1 MTELY
6 EPGSTFKILASY
18 GPAIDQGLVGL
29 GTIGL
34 EIAKI
39 AQAFGCD
46 VCYYSTSGNNSNSE
60 FKRVSFKEALQCDII
75 SIHAPLNE
83 NTKNLFDANAL
94 NQLKDGTMLV
104 NSGRGGIIDEEK
116 IAQIIDEREI
126 YFVNDVLEKEPIR
139 ADHPLLKVKNKDRL
153 MITPHIAWA
162 SVEARKKLIELS
174 AKNIEDFINLAKNE
188 SGKEFDINGVF
199 YAVKVYDKVVLQ
211 RRKEKEE
218 FVRKI
223 KVGETLETE
232 DWKITVKTV
241 SQYVKKT
248 SNNIAVFDAG
258 LLKGP
263 FTVRYRKDGDKM
275 APLGLDG
282 RKKLSDIFSDAKIES
297 IKRDFIPLV
306 EFNGEILYLCG
317 LRQSSHFKA
326 DKYTKDYLI
335 IEYYYKG
342 MRKNEY

>member
-1 MTELY
+1 MKIVCLDADTLGNDVDLDAVFGKFGEFVSYNMTEANQTVQRLQNADIVLTNKVLITKDVIAQTNLKLICVTATGVNNIDLEAAKEANIPVKNVAGY
-6 EPGSTFKILASY
+6 STNSVAQQTFANILALRNSTSY
-18 GPAIDQGLVGL
+18 YENYGKNSDGWAKSPIFVNLDRPIFELSGKRFCVVGL
-29 GTIGL
+29 GTIGI

-94 NQLKDGTMLV
+94 NQLKDGAMLV

-126 YFVNDVLEKEPIR
+126 YFVTDVLEKEPIR

-174 AKNIEDFINLAKNE
+174 AKNIEDFI
-188 SGKEFDINGVF
+188 
-199 YAVKVYDKVVLQ
+199 
-211 RRKEKEE
+211 
-218 FVRKI
+218 
-223 KVGETLETE
+223 
-232 DWKITVKTV
+232 
-241 SQYVKKT
+241 
-248 SNNIAVFDAG
+248 
-258 LLKGP
+258 KG
-263 FTVRYRKDGDKM
+263 
-275 APLGLDG
+275 
-282 RKKLSDIFSDAKIES
+282 
-297 IKRDFIPLV
+297 
-306 EFNGEILYLCG
+306 
-317 LRQSSHFKA
+317 
-326 DKYTKDYLI
+326 
-335 IEYYYKG
+335 
-342 MRKNEY
+342 

>member
-1 MTELY
+1 MKIVCLDADTLGNDVDLDAVFGKFGEFVSYNMTEANQTVQRLQNADIVLTNKVLITKDVIAQTNLKLICVTATGVNNIDLEAAKEANIPVKNVAGY
-6 EPGSTFKILASY
+6 STNSVAQQTFANILALRNSTSY
-18 GPAIDQGLVGL
+18 YENYGKNSDGWAKSQIFVNLDRPIFELSGKRFCVVGL

-46 VCYYSTSGNNSNSE
+46 VCYYSTSGNNSNNE

-94 NQLKDGTMLV
+94 NQLKDGAMLV

-126 YFVNDVLEKEPIR
+126 YFVTDVLEKEPIR

-174 AKNIEDFINLAKNE
+174 AKNIEDFI
-188 SGKEFDINGVF
+188 
-199 YAVKVYDKVVLQ
+199 
-211 RRKEKEE
+211 
-218 FVRKI
+218 
-223 KVGETLETE
+223 
-232 DWKITVKTV
+232 
-241 SQYVKKT
+241 
-248 SNNIAVFDAG
+248 
-258 LLKGP
+258 KG
-263 FTVRYRKDGDKM
+263 
-275 APLGLDG
+275 
-282 RKKLSDIFSDAKIES
+282 
-297 IKRDFIPLV
+297 
-306 EFNGEILYLCG
+306 
-317 LRQSSHFKA
+317 
-326 DKYTKDYLI
+326 
-335 IEYYYKG
+335 
-342 MRKNEY
+342 

>member
-1 MTELY
+1 MKIVCLDADTLGNDVDLDAVFGKFGEFVSYNMTEANQTVQRLKNADIVLTNKVLITKDVITQTNLKLICVTATGVNNIDLEAAKKANIPVKNVAGY
-6 EPGSTFKILASY
+6 STNSVAQQTFANILALRNSTSY
-18 GPAIDQGLVGL
+18 YENYGKNSDGWAKSPIFVNLDRPIFELSGKKFCVVGL

-46 VCYYSTSGNNSNSE
+46 VCYYSTSGNNSNNE

-94 NQLKDGTMLV
+94 NQLKDGAMLV

-126 YFVNDVLEKEPIR
+126 YFVTDVLEKEPIR

-174 AKNIEDFINLAKNE
+174 AKNIEDFI
-188 SGKEFDINGVF
+188 
-199 YAVKVYDKVVLQ
+199 
-211 RRKEKEE
+211 
-218 FVRKI
+218 
-223 KVGETLETE
+223 
-232 DWKITVKTV
+232 
-241 SQYVKKT
+241 
-248 SNNIAVFDAG
+248 
-258 LLKGP
+258 KG
-263 FTVRYRKDGDKM
+263 
-275 APLGLDG
+275 
-282 RKKLSDIFSDAKIES
+282 
-297 IKRDFIPLV
+297 
-306 EFNGEILYLCG
+306 
-317 LRQSSHFKA
+317 
-326 DKYTKDYLI
+326 
-335 IEYYYKG
+335 
-342 MRKNEY
+342 

>member
-1 MTELY
+1 MKIVCLDADTLGNDVDLDAVFGKFGEFVSYNMTEANQTVQRLQNADIVLTNKVLITKDVITQTNLKLICVTATGVNNIDLEAAKKANIPVKNVAGY
-6 EPGSTFKILASY
+6 STNSVAQQTFANILALRNSTSY
-18 GPAIDQGLVGL
+18 YENYGKNSDGWAKSPIFVNLDRPIFELSGKKFCVVGL

-126 YFVNDVLEKEPIR
+126 YFVTDVLEKEPIR

-174 AKNIEDFINLAKNE
+174 AKNIEDFI
-188 SGKEFDINGVF
+188 
-199 YAVKVYDKVVLQ
+199 
-211 RRKEKEE
+211 
-218 FVRKI
+218 
-223 KVGETLETE
+223 
-232 DWKITVKTV
+232 
-241 SQYVKKT
+241 
-248 SNNIAVFDAG
+248 
-258 LLKGP
+258 KG
-263 FTVRYRKDGDKM
+263 
-275 APLGLDG
+275 
-282 RKKLSDIFSDAKIES
+282 
-297 IKRDFIPLV
+297 
-306 EFNGEILYLCG
+306 
-317 LRQSSHFKA
+317 
-326 DKYTKDYLI
+326 
-335 IEYYYKG
+335 
-342 MRKNEY
+342 

>member
-1 MTELY
+1 MKIVCLDADTLGNDVDLDAVFGKFGEFVSYNMTEANQTVQRLQNADIVLTNKVLITKDVIAQTNLKLICVTATGVNNIDLEAAKEANIPVKNVAGY
-6 EPGSTFKILASY
+6 STNSVAQQTFANILALRNSTSY
-18 GPAIDQGLVGL
+18 YENYGKNSDGWAKSPIFVNLDRPIFELSGKKFCVVGL

-94 NQLKDGTMLV
+94 NQLKDGAMLV

-126 YFVNDVLEKEPIR
+126 YFVTDVLEKEPIR

-153 MITPHIAWA
+153 MVTPHIAWA

-174 AKNIEDFINLAKNE
+174 AKNIEDFI
-188 SGKEFDINGVF
+188 
-199 YAVKVYDKVVLQ
+199 
-211 RRKEKEE
+211 
-218 FVRKI
+218 
-223 KVGETLETE
+223 
-232 DWKITVKTV
+232 
-241 SQYVKKT
+241 
-248 SNNIAVFDAG
+248 
-258 LLKGP
+258 KG
-263 FTVRYRKDGDKM
+263 
-275 APLGLDG
+275 
-282 RKKLSDIFSDAKIES
+282 
-297 IKRDFIPLV
+297 
-306 EFNGEILYLCG
+306 
-317 LRQSSHFKA
+317 
-326 DKYTKDYLI
+326 
-335 IEYYYKG
+335 
-342 MRKNEY
+342 

>member
-1 MTELY
+1 MKIVCLDADTLGNDVDLDAVFGKFGEFVSYNMTEANQTVQRLQNADIVLTNKVLITKDVITQTNLKLICVTATGVNNIDLEAAKEANIPVKNVAGY
-6 EPGSTFKILASY
+6 STNSVAQQTFANILALRNSTSY
-18 GPAIDQGLVGL
+18 YENYGKNSDGWAKSPIFVNLDRPIFELSGKRFCVVGL

-94 NQLKDGTMLV
+94 NQLKDGAMLV

-126 YFVNDVLEKEPIR
+126 YFATDVLEKEPIR

-174 AKNIEDFINLAKNE
+174 AKNIEDFI
-188 SGKEFDINGVF
+188 
-199 YAVKVYDKVVLQ
+199 
-211 RRKEKEE
+211 
-218 FVRKI
+218 
-223 KVGETLETE
+223 
-232 DWKITVKTV
+232 
-241 SQYVKKT
+241 
-248 SNNIAVFDAG
+248 
-258 LLKGP
+258 KG
-263 FTVRYRKDGDKM
+263 
-275 APLGLDG
+275 
-282 RKKLSDIFSDAKIES
+282 
-297 IKRDFIPLV
+297 
-306 EFNGEILYLCG
+306 
-317 LRQSSHFKA
+317 
-326 DKYTKDYLI
+326 
-335 IEYYYKG
+335 
-342 MRKNEY
+342 

>member
-1 MTELY
+1 MKIVCLDADTLGNDVDLDAVFGKFGEFVSYNMTEANQTVQRLQNADIVLTNKVLITKDVIAKTNLKLICVTATGVNNIDLEAAKEANITVKNVAGY
-6 EPGSTFKILASY
+6 STNSVAQQTFANILALRNSTSY
-18 GPAIDQGLVGL
+18 YENYGKNSDGWAKSPIFVNLDRPIFELSGKRFCVVGL

-46 VCYYSTSGNNSNSE
+46 VCYYSTSGNNSNSK

-94 NQLKDGTMLV
+94 NQLKDGAMLV

-126 YFVNDVLEKEPIR
+126 YFVTDVLEKEPIR

-174 AKNIEDFINLAKNE
+174 AKNIEDFI
-188 SGKEFDINGVF
+188 
-199 YAVKVYDKVVLQ
+199 
-211 RRKEKEE
+211 
-218 FVRKI
+218 
-223 KVGETLETE
+223 
-232 DWKITVKTV
+232 
-241 SQYVKKT
+241 
-248 SNNIAVFDAG
+248 
-258 LLKGP
+258 KG
-263 FTVRYRKDGDKM
+263 
-275 APLGLDG
+275 
-282 RKKLSDIFSDAKIES
+282 
-297 IKRDFIPLV
+297 
-306 EFNGEILYLCG
+306 
-317 LRQSSHFKA
+317 
-326 DKYTKDYLI
+326 
-335 IEYYYKG
+335 
-342 MRKNEY
+342 

>member
-1 MTELY
+1 MKIVCLDADTLGNDVDLDAVFGKFGEFVSYNMTEANQTVQRLQNADIVLTNKVLITKDVITQTNLKLICVTATGVNNIDLEAAKEANIPVKNVAGY
-6 EPGSTFKILASY
+6 STNSVAQQTFANILALRNSTSY
-18 GPAIDQGLVGL
+18 YENYGKNSDGWAKSPIFVNLDRPIFELSGKKFCVVGL

-94 NQLKDGTMLV
+94 NQLKDGAMLV

-126 YFVNDVLEKEPIR
+126 YFATDVLEKEPIR

-174 AKNIEDFINLAKNE
+174 AKNIEDFI
-188 SGKEFDINGVF
+188 
-199 YAVKVYDKVVLQ
+199 
-211 RRKEKEE
+211 
-218 FVRKI
+218 
-223 KVGETLETE
+223 
-232 DWKITVKTV
+232 
-241 SQYVKKT
+241 
-248 SNNIAVFDAG
+248 
-258 LLKGP
+258 KG
-263 FTVRYRKDGDKM
+263 
-275 APLGLDG
+275 
-282 RKKLSDIFSDAKIES
+282 
-297 IKRDFIPLV
+297 
-306 EFNGEILYLCG
+306 
-317 LRQSSHFKA
+317 
-326 DKYTKDYLI
+326 
-335 IEYYYKG
+335 
-342 MRKNEY
+342 

>member
-1 MTELY
+1 MKIVCLDADTLGNDVDLDAVFGKFGEFVSYNMTEANQTVQRLKNADIVLTNKVLITKDVIAQTNLKLICVTATGVNNIDLEAAKKANIPVKNVAGY
-6 EPGSTFKILASY
+6 STNSVAQQTFANILALRNSTSY
-18 GPAIDQGLVGL
+18 YENYGKNSDGWAKSPIFVNLDRPIFELSGKKFCVVGL

-94 NQLKDGTMLV
+94 NQLKDGAMLV

-126 YFVNDVLEKEPIR
+126 YFATDVLEKEPIR

-174 AKNIEDFINLAKNE
+174 AKNIEDFI
-188 SGKEFDINGVF
+188 
-199 YAVKVYDKVVLQ
+199 
-211 RRKEKEE
+211 
-218 FVRKI
+218 
-223 KVGETLETE
+223 
-232 DWKITVKTV
+232 
-241 SQYVKKT
+241 
-248 SNNIAVFDAG
+248 
-258 LLKGP
+258 KG
-263 FTVRYRKDGDKM
+263 
-275 APLGLDG
+275 
-282 RKKLSDIFSDAKIES
+282 
-297 IKRDFIPLV
+297 
-306 EFNGEILYLCG
+306 
-317 LRQSSHFKA
+317 
-326 DKYTKDYLI
+326 
-335 IEYYYKG
+335 
-342 MRKNEY
+342 

>member
-1 MTELY
+1 MKIVCLDADTLGNDVDLDAVFGKFGEFVSYNMTEANQTVQRLQNADIVLTNKVLITKDVIAQTNLKLICVTATGVNNIDLEAAKEANIPVKNVAGY
-6 EPGSTFKILASY
+6 STNSVAQQTFANILALRNSTSY
-18 GPAIDQGLVGL
+18 YENYGKNSDGWAKSPIFVNLDRPIFELSGKKFCVVGL

-46 VCYYSTSGNNSNSE
+46 VCYYSTSGNNSNSK

-94 NQLKDGTMLV
+94 NQLKDGAMLV

-126 YFVNDVLEKEPIR
+126 YFATDVLEKEPIR

-174 AKNIEDFINLAKNE
+174 AKNIEDFI
-188 SGKEFDINGVF
+188 
-199 YAVKVYDKVVLQ
+199 
-211 RRKEKEE
+211 
-218 FVRKI
+218 
-223 KVGETLETE
+223 
-232 DWKITVKTV
+232 
-241 SQYVKKT
+241 
-248 SNNIAVFDAG
+248 
-258 LLKGP
+258 KG
-263 FTVRYRKDGDKM
+263 
-275 APLGLDG
+275 
-282 RKKLSDIFSDAKIES
+282 
-297 IKRDFIPLV
+297 
-306 EFNGEILYLCG
+306 
-317 LRQSSHFKA
+317 
-326 DKYTKDYLI
+326 
-335 IEYYYKG
+335 
-342 MRKNEY
+342 

>member
-1 MTELY
+1 MKIVCLDADTLGNDVDLDAVFGKFGEFVSYNMTEANQTVQRLQNADIVLTNKVLITKDVIAQTNLKLICVTATGVNNIDLEAAKEANIPVKNVAGY
-6 EPGSTFKILASY
+6 STNSVAQQTFANILALRNSTSY
-18 GPAIDQGLVGL
+18 YENYGKNSDGWAKSPIFVNLDRPIFELSGKRFCVVGL

-46 VCYYSTSGNNSNSE
+46 VCYYSTSGNNSNNK

-94 NQLKDGTMLV
+94 NQLKDGAMLV

-126 YFVNDVLEKEPIR
+126 YFVTDVLEKEPIR

-174 AKNIEDFINLAKNE
+174 AKNIEDFI
-188 SGKEFDINGVF
+188 
-199 YAVKVYDKVVLQ
+199 
-211 RRKEKEE
+211 
-218 FVRKI
+218 
-223 KVGETLETE
+223 
-232 DWKITVKTV
+232 
-241 SQYVKKT
+241 
-248 SNNIAVFDAG
+248 
-258 LLKGP
+258 KG
-263 FTVRYRKDGDKM
+263 
-275 APLGLDG
+275 
-282 RKKLSDIFSDAKIES
+282 
-297 IKRDFIPLV
+297 
-306 EFNGEILYLCG
+306 
-317 LRQSSHFKA
+317 
-326 DKYTKDYLI
+326 
-335 IEYYYKG
+335 
-342 MRKNEY
+342 

>member
-1 MTELY
+1 MKIVCLDADTLGNDVDLDAVFGKFGEFVSYNMTEANQTVQRLQNADIVLTNKVLITKDVIAQTNLKLICVTATGVNNIDLEAAKEANIPVKNVAGY
-6 EPGSTFKILASY
+6 STNSVAQQTFANILALRNSTSY
-18 GPAIDQGLVGL
+18 YENYGKNSDGWAKSPIFVNLDRPIFELSGKRFCVVGL

-46 VCYYSTSGNNSNSE
+46 VCYYSTSGNNSNSK

-94 NQLKDGTMLV
+94 NQLKDGAMLV

-126 YFVNDVLEKEPIR
+126 YFVTDVLEKEPIR

-174 AKNIEDFINLAKNE
+174 AKNIEDFI
-188 SGKEFDINGVF
+188 
-199 YAVKVYDKVVLQ
+199 
-211 RRKEKEE
+211 
-218 FVRKI
+218 
-223 KVGETLETE
+223 
-232 DWKITVKTV
+232 
-241 SQYVKKT
+241 
-248 SNNIAVFDAG
+248 
-258 LLKGP
+258 KG
-263 FTVRYRKDGDKM
+263 
-275 APLGLDG
+275 
-282 RKKLSDIFSDAKIES
+282 
-297 IKRDFIPLV
+297 
-306 EFNGEILYLCG
+306 
-317 LRQSSHFKA
+317 
-326 DKYTKDYLI
+326 
-335 IEYYYKG
+335 
-342 MRKNEY
+342 

>member
-1 MTELY
+1 MKIVCLDADTLGNDVDLDAVFGKFGEFVSYNMTEANQTVQRLQNADIVLTNKVLITKDVIAQTNLKLICVTATGVNNIDLEAAKEANIPVKNVAGY
-6 EPGSTFKILASY
+6 STNSVAQQTFANILALRNSTSY
-18 GPAIDQGLVGL
+18 YENYGKNSDGWAKSPIFVNLDRPIFELSGKKFCIVGL

-94 NQLKDGTMLV
+94 NQLKDGAMLV

-126 YFVNDVLEKEPIR
+126 YFVTDVLEKEPIR

-174 AKNIEDFINLAKNE
+174 AKNIEDFI
-188 SGKEFDINGVF
+188 
-199 YAVKVYDKVVLQ
+199 
-211 RRKEKEE
+211 
-218 FVRKI
+218 
-223 KVGETLETE
+223 
-232 DWKITVKTV
+232 
-241 SQYVKKT
+241 
-248 SNNIAVFDAG
+248 
-258 LLKGP
+258 KG
-263 FTVRYRKDGDKM
+263 
-275 APLGLDG
+275 
-282 RKKLSDIFSDAKIES
+282 
-297 IKRDFIPLV
+297 
-306 EFNGEILYLCG
+306 
-317 LRQSSHFKA
+317 
-326 DKYTKDYLI
+326 
-335 IEYYYKG
+335 
-342 MRKNEY
+342 

>member
-1 MTELY
+1 MKIVCLDADTLGNDVDLDAVFGKFGEFVSYNMTEANQTVQRLKNADIVLTNKVLITKDVIAQTNLKLICVTATGVNNIDLEAAKKANIPVKNVAGY
-6 EPGSTFKILASY
+6 STNSVAQQTFANILALRNSTSY
-18 GPAIDQGLVGL
+18 YENYGKNSDGWAKSPIFVNLDRPIFELSGKKFCVVGL

-46 VCYYSTSGNNSNSE
+46 VCYYSTSGNNSNNE

-94 NQLKDGTMLV
+94 NQLKDGAMLV

-126 YFVNDVLEKEPIR
+126 YFVTDVLEKEPIR

-174 AKNIEDFINLAKNE
+174 AKNIEDFI
-188 SGKEFDINGVF
+188 
-199 YAVKVYDKVVLQ
+199 
-211 RRKEKEE
+211 
-218 FVRKI
+218 
-223 KVGETLETE
+223 
-232 DWKITVKTV
+232 
-241 SQYVKKT
+241 
-248 SNNIAVFDAG
+248 
-258 LLKGP
+258 KG
-263 FTVRYRKDGDKM
+263 
-275 APLGLDG
+275 
-282 RKKLSDIFSDAKIES
+282 
-297 IKRDFIPLV
+297 
-306 EFNGEILYLCG
+306 
-317 LRQSSHFKA
+317 
-326 DKYTKDYLI
+326 
-335 IEYYYKG
+335 
-342 MRKNEY
+342 

>member
-1 MTELY
+1 MKIVCLDADTLGNDVDLDAVFGKFGEFVSYNMTEANQTVQRLQNADIVLTNKVLITKDVITQTNLKLICVTATGVNNIDLEAAKEANIPVKNVAGY
-6 EPGSTFKILASY
+6 STNSVAQQTFANILALRNSTSY
-18 GPAIDQGLVGL
+18 YENYGKNSDGWAKSPIFVNLDRPIFELSGKKFCVVGL

-126 YFVNDVLEKEPIR
+126 YFATDVLEKEPIR
-139 ADHPLLKVKNKDRL
+139 VDHPLLKVKNKDRL

-174 AKNIEDFINLAKNE
+174 AKNIEDFI
-188 SGKEFDINGVF
+188 
-199 YAVKVYDKVVLQ
+199 
-211 RRKEKEE
+211 
-218 FVRKI
+218 
-223 KVGETLETE
+223 
-232 DWKITVKTV
+232 
-241 SQYVKKT
+241 
-248 SNNIAVFDAG
+248 
-258 LLKGP
+258 KG
-263 FTVRYRKDGDKM
+263 
-275 APLGLDG
+275 
-282 RKKLSDIFSDAKIES
+282 
-297 IKRDFIPLV
+297 
-306 EFNGEILYLCG
+306 
-317 LRQSSHFKA
+317 
-326 DKYTKDYLI
+326 
-335 IEYYYKG
+335 
-342 MRKNEY
+342 

>member
-1 MTELY
+1 MKIVCLDADTLGNDVDLDAVFGKFGEFVSYNMTEANQTVQRLQNADIVLTNKVLITKDVIAQTNLKLICVTATGVNNIDLEAAKKANIPVKNVAGY
-6 EPGSTFKILASY
+6 STNSVAQQTFANILALRNSTSY
-18 GPAIDQGLVGL
+18 YENYGKNSDGWAKSPIFVNLDRPIFELSGKKFCVVGL

-46 VCYYSTSGNNSNSE
+46 VCYYSTSGNNSNSK

-94 NQLKDGTMLV
+94 NQLKDGAMLV

-126 YFVNDVLEKEPIR
+126 YFATDVLEKEPIR

-174 AKNIEDFINLAKNE
+174 AKNIEDFI
-188 SGKEFDINGVF
+188 
-199 YAVKVYDKVVLQ
+199 
-211 RRKEKEE
+211 
-218 FVRKI
+218 
-223 KVGETLETE
+223 
-232 DWKITVKTV
+232 
-241 SQYVKKT
+241 
-248 SNNIAVFDAG
+248 
-258 LLKGP
+258 KG
-263 FTVRYRKDGDKM
+263 
-275 APLGLDG
+275 
-282 RKKLSDIFSDAKIES
+282 
-297 IKRDFIPLV
+297 
-306 EFNGEILYLCG
+306 
-317 LRQSSHFKA
+317 
-326 DKYTKDYLI
+326 
-335 IEYYYKG
+335 
-342 MRKNEY
+342 

>member
-1 MTELY
+1 MKIVCLDADTLGNDVDLDAVFGKFGEFVSYNMTEANQTVQRLQNADIVLTNKVLITKDVIAQTNLKLICVTATGVNNIDLEAAKEANIPVKNVAGY
-6 EPGSTFKILASY
+6 STNSVAQQTFANILALRNSTSY
-18 GPAIDQGLVGL
+18 YENYGKNSDGWAKSPIFVNLDRPIFELSGKRFCVVGL

-46 VCYYSTSGNNSNSE
+46 VCYYSTSGNNSNSK

-94 NQLKDGTMLV
+94 NQLKDGAMLV

-126 YFVNDVLEKEPIR
+126 YFVTDVLEEEPIR

-174 AKNIEDFINLAKNE
+174 AKNIEDFI
-188 SGKEFDINGVF
+188 
-199 YAVKVYDKVVLQ
+199 
-211 RRKEKEE
+211 
-218 FVRKI
+218 
-223 KVGETLETE
+223 
-232 DWKITVKTV
+232 
-241 SQYVKKT
+241 
-248 SNNIAVFDAG
+248 
-258 LLKGP
+258 KG
-263 FTVRYRKDGDKM
+263 
-275 APLGLDG
+275 
-282 RKKLSDIFSDAKIES
+282 
-297 IKRDFIPLV
+297 
-306 EFNGEILYLCG
+306 
-317 LRQSSHFKA
+317 
-326 DKYTKDYLI
+326 
-335 IEYYYKG
+335 
-342 MRKNEY
+342 

>member
-1 MTELY
+1 MKIVCLDADTLGNDVDLDAVFGKFGEFVSYNMTEANQTVQRLQNADIVLTNKVLITKDVIAQTNLKLICVTATGVNNIDLEAAKEANIPVKNVAGY
-6 EPGSTFKILASY
+6 STNSVAQQTFANILALRNSTSY
-18 GPAIDQGLVGL
+18 YENYGKNSDGWAKSPIFVNLDRPIFELSGKKFCVVGL
-29 GTIGL
+29 GTIGF

-94 NQLKDGTMLV
+94 NQLKDGAMLV

-126 YFVNDVLEKEPIR
+126 YFATDVLEKEPIR

-174 AKNIEDFINLAKNE
+174 AKNIEDFI
-188 SGKEFDINGVF
+188 
-199 YAVKVYDKVVLQ
+199 
-211 RRKEKEE
+211 
-218 FVRKI
+218 
-223 KVGETLETE
+223 
-232 DWKITVKTV
+232 
-241 SQYVKKT
+241 
-248 SNNIAVFDAG
+248 
-258 LLKGP
+258 KG
-263 FTVRYRKDGDKM
+263 
-275 APLGLDG
+275 
-282 RKKLSDIFSDAKIES
+282 
-297 IKRDFIPLV
+297 
-306 EFNGEILYLCG
+306 
-317 LRQSSHFKA
+317 
-326 DKYTKDYLI
+326 
-335 IEYYYKG
+335 
-342 MRKNEY
+342 

>member
-1 MTELY
+1 MKIVCLDADTLGNDVDLDAVFGKFGEFVSYNMTEANQTVQRLKNADIVLTNKVLITKDVIAQTNLKLICVTATGVNNIDLEAAKEANIPVKNVAGY
-6 EPGSTFKILASY
+6 STNSVAQQTFANILALRNSTSY
-18 GPAIDQGLVGL
+18 YENYGKNSDGWAKSPIFVNLDRPIFELSGKRFCVVGL

-94 NQLKDGTMLV
+94 NQLKDGAMLV

-126 YFVNDVLEKEPIR
+126 YFATDVLEKEPIR

-174 AKNIEDFINLAKNE
+174 AKNIEDFI
-188 SGKEFDINGVF
+188 
-199 YAVKVYDKVVLQ
+199 
-211 RRKEKEE
+211 
-218 FVRKI
+218 
-223 KVGETLETE
+223 
-232 DWKITVKTV
+232 
-241 SQYVKKT
+241 
-248 SNNIAVFDAG
+248 
-258 LLKGP
+258 KG
-263 FTVRYRKDGDKM
+263 
-275 APLGLDG
+275 
-282 RKKLSDIFSDAKIES
+282 
-297 IKRDFIPLV
+297 
-306 EFNGEILYLCG
+306 
-317 LRQSSHFKA
+317 
-326 DKYTKDYLI
+326 
-335 IEYYYKG
+335 
-342 MRKNEY
+342 

>member
-1 MTELY
+1 MKIVCLDADTLGNDVDLDAVFGKFGEFVSYNMTEANQTVQRLQNADIVLTNKVLITRDVIAQTNLKLICVTATGVNNIDLEAAKEANIPVKNVAGY
-6 EPGSTFKILASY
+6 STNSVAQQTFANILALRNSTSY
-18 GPAIDQGLVGL
+18 YENYGKNSDGWAKSPIFVNLDRPIFELSGKRFCVVGL

-94 NQLKDGTMLV
+94 NQLKDGAMLV

-126 YFVNDVLEKEPIR
+126 YFATDVLEKEPIR

-174 AKNIEDFINLAKNE
+174 AKNIEDFI
-188 SGKEFDINGVF
+188 
-199 YAVKVYDKVVLQ
+199 
-211 RRKEKEE
+211 
-218 FVRKI
+218 
-223 KVGETLETE
+223 
-232 DWKITVKTV
+232 
-241 SQYVKKT
+241 
-248 SNNIAVFDAG
+248 
-258 LLKGP
+258 KG
-263 FTVRYRKDGDKM
+263 
-275 APLGLDG
+275 
-282 RKKLSDIFSDAKIES
+282 
-297 IKRDFIPLV
+297 
-306 EFNGEILYLCG
+306 
-317 LRQSSHFKA
+317 
-326 DKYTKDYLI
+326 
-335 IEYYYKG
+335 
-342 MRKNEY
+342 

>member
-1 MTELY
+1 MKIVCLDADTLGNDVDLDAVFGKFGEFVSYNMTEANQTVQRLQNADIVLTNKVLITKDVIAQTNLKLICVTATGVNNIDLEAAKEANIPVKNVAGY
-6 EPGSTFKILASY
+6 STNSVAQQTFANILALRNSTSY
-18 GPAIDQGLVGL
+18 YENYGKNSDGWAKSPIFVNLDRPIFELSGKKFCVVGL

-94 NQLKDGTMLV
+94 NQLKDGAMLV

-126 YFVNDVLEKEPIR
+126 YFATDVLEKEPIR

-174 AKNIEDFINLAKNE
+174 AKNIEDFI
-188 SGKEFDINGVF
+188 
-199 YAVKVYDKVVLQ
+199 
-211 RRKEKEE
+211 
-218 FVRKI
+218 
-223 KVGETLETE
+223 
-232 DWKITVKTV
+232 
-241 SQYVKKT
+241 
-248 SNNIAVFDAG
+248 
-258 LLKGP
+258 KG
-263 FTVRYRKDGDKM
+263 
-275 APLGLDG
+275 
-282 RKKLSDIFSDAKIES
+282 
-297 IKRDFIPLV
+297 
-306 EFNGEILYLCG
+306 
-317 LRQSSHFKA
+317 
-326 DKYTKDYLI
+326 
-335 IEYYYKG
+335 
-342 MRKNEY
+342 